1 MTLNIKCFFNNMI
14 KAWLTLRLNFQC
26 DKLVYTVKHMM
37 LTQCL
42 FMCKQIKG
50 NLENRL
56 TSDSS
61 KLAVTKSTQLEHA
74 VCRPSYSQYDPW
86 NIDQYFFRVSLYL
99 NTLVRFTGSTRCMCF
114 ASLLLLIPHLTIL
127 AQQFF
132 YMFFRCWKEEVY
144 WFKVY

>member
-1 MTLNIKCFFNNMI
+1 
-14 KAWLTLRLNFQC
+14 
-26 DKLVYTVKHMM
+26 M

-74 VCRPSYSQYDPW
+74 VCRSYSQYDPLD
-86 NIDQYFFRVSLYL
+86 IDQIKLQSTFL
-99 NTLVRFTGSTRCMCF
+99 FT
-114 ASLLLLIPHLTIL
+114 
-127 AQQFF
+127 
-132 YMFFRCWKEEVY
+132 
-144 WFKVY
+144 